1 MYGENFMNMKLYKLS
16 DVMSLQIDYIFSSLG
31 YDIIIAVALLK
42 TLRVYYIFKKP
53 SPNKKVLFMMHF
65 FKNSALQ

>member
-1 MYGENFMNMKLYKLS
+1 
-16 DVMSLQIDYIFSSLG
+16 MSLQIDYIFSSLG